1 MNINGLDNMEI
12 KLTTSRKLGNVT
24 CKTAEDIVHELENLK
39 NEDNDLFIQSLSN
52 AILENDM
59 DIICGH
65 IDWFRKKIG
74 KDCLNHDLRAHVS
87 DFYLR
92 YFKDHTKNGEIS
104 VADFIGDALE
114 HFG

>member
-1 MNINGLDNMEI
+1 MEI
-12 KLTTSRKLGNVT
+12 KLATSRKLGNIT
-24 CKTAEDIVHELENLK
+24 CKTADDIVYGLENLK
-39 NEDNDLFIQSLSN
+39 AKDNDLFVQSLSN

-74 KDCLNHDLRAHVS
+74 KDCLNNETRIYVS
-87 DFYLR
+87 DFYWR
-92 YFKDHTKNGEIS
+92 YFKNHRKNGEIS
-104 VADFIGDALE
+104 VANFIGDALE